1 MPPQLVLS
9 IANDN
14 PMQIDKTIFKPFIKQ
29 EK

>member
-14 PMQIDKTIFKPFIKQ
+14 PMQIDKMKFKPLTKQ